1 MELRRNTVL
10 LVLAILCQFVAF
22 GQNPKM
28 DKLEMWFEQGL
39 YKKVF
44 RKSTRL
50 LDNPEYDFSSLPSY
64 YKGLSLIQLSQNEHW
79 LLRHPDALAEAKS
92 LFLSVKSSPSG
103 PAIINSHLFELSWLR
118 DDMIAYAS
126 DLKRQGKKADFEEM
140 QEMIDVFFEGI
151 DLLEGATDVEI
162 YNVDSSL
169 VSVTNGALRD
179 EVIQTAKKQLGVPY
193 VWAGNSPDGFDC
205 SGFTSYVMS
214 KNGGELPRRAA
225 DQFNDSEKVKAKNVQ
240 PGDLVFFN
248 NGSGVSHVGIVIS
261 KNGDPLV
268 MIHSSSSK
276 GIIITNVSE
285 SEYWTKRLHGFG
297 TYIK

>member
-1 MELRRNTVL
+1 MKTIILTIATLLSTTIIGFSQTNKSIAAGNPAVNGLHITPTIAAKLIRLEL
-10 LVLAILCQFVAF
+10 I
-22 GQNPKM
+22 
-28 DKLEMWFEQGL
+28 KLDM
-39 YKKVF
+39 YSVY
-44 RKSTRL
+44 
-50 LDNPEYDFSSLPSY
+50 DEYD
-64 YKGLSLIQLSQNEHW
+64 
-79 LLRHPDALAEAKS
+79 
-92 LFLSVKSSPSG
+92 
-103 PAIINSHLFELSWLR
+103 
-118 DDMIAYAS
+118 
-126 DLKRQGKKADFEEM
+126 M
-140 QEMIDVFFEGI
+140 Q
-151 DLLEGATDVEI
+151 EI